1 MDVNE
6 AHHDAANMI
15 SDRHG
20 HDIKLSNLKTS
31 VVLKSMIIL
40 QNLGTTIHRKI
51 DKSEDG
57 LKVAEVGFVTVRVR

>member
-6 AHHDAANMI
+6 ARHDAANMI
-15 SDRHG
+15 SNRHG
-20 HDIKLSNLKTS
+20 HDIKLSSLKAS

-40 QNLGTTIHRKI
+40 QNLVTTIHRKI

-57 LKVAEVGFVTVRVR
+57 LKLTKVGFVTVRVR